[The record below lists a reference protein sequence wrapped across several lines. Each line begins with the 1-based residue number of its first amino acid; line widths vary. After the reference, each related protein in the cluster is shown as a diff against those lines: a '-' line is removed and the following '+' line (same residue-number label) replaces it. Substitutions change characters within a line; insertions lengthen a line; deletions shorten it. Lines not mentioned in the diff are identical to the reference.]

1 MSFRGERTH
10 EDDDTENDADSHPPR
25 VPSL

>member
-10 EDDDTENDADSHPPR
+10 EDDDTENDVDAQSPR
-25 VPSL
+25 VPTL